1 MNIDSTIGEIMEI
14 QNSVLTSGLNGIKRG
29 MDNVRKD
36 AQDIVNSGIDLM
48 KREAS
53 GSSKSL
59 GEGLDRGLVNLISD
73 RRDVEAAA
81 KVIQTE
87 KNLVGTLLD
96 VMA

>member
-1 MNIDSTIGEIMEI
+1 MEI
-14 QNSVLTSGLNGIKRG
+14 QNSALTSGLIGIKRG
-29 MDNVRKD
+29 MDNVRRD

-48 KREAS
+48 QREQPTS
-53 GSSKSL
+53 GKSL
-59 GEGLDRGLVNLISD
+59 GEGLDTGLVNLISD

-87 KNLVGTLLD
+87 KNLIGTLLD